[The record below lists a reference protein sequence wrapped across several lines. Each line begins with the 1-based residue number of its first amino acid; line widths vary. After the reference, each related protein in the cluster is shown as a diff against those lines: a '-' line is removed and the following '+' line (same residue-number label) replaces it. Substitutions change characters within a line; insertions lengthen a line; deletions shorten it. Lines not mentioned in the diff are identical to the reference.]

1 MDSGLSSHKLPD
13 IELLTLTTAYNE
25 YDTNIDIRHSQEYI
39 PAGRHWAADDATVNL
54 CTSPGTPT
62 DSPRFAAAAAEFGSI
77 AVALENQ
84 EDSLD
89 SWASAESQAAAAES
103 TNQQPQTAESRP
115 SQQQLNTDQDACAA
129 SEEGKPAATQR
140 QDQQSVL
147 NISVPEKE
155 AAAAAA
161 IISRQHVDKLF
172 QAVDVQQQQQVRL
185 SRLHEKL
192 SVLVSLASLFQLS
205 MLQLLHVVSKDA
217 KPSMLLPWLFL
228 HVQEKKL
235 ALLELAAAAAAAS
248 SSREV
253 ISEEEK
259 QALREAGRAAQQA
272 AQSQLAA
279 ALQETDEAVQQM
291 DESSRVQWFKV
302 G

>member
-1 MDSGLSSHKLPD
+1 MDSGLLSHKLPD

-25 YDTNIDIRHSQEYI
+25 YDDTDIRHSQEYI

-103 TNQQPQTAESRP
+103 TNQQPETAGSRP

-235 ALLELAAAAAAAS
+235 ALLELAAAAAAS